1 MRPCILQGQALSP
14 APARF
19 FGSSTALARPMQSA
33 WRMDTDFTAL
43 LIAFGFFA
51 ASWGFVALCERLRS

>member
-1 MRPCILQGQALSP
+1 VHERLQREPLVRAGV
-14 APARF
+14 
-19 FGSSTALARPMQSA
+19 ARPMHSA
-33 WRMDTDFTAL
+33 RHMDTDFTAL